1 MKQIW
6 ENLKYPLYLILVV
19 IFIFSKERIFNLVF
33 PPGKKY
39 GVAFNAE
46 RKRLGIDTLPATW
59 TTKDKYKTSKIW
71 YPPNR
76 QDSGSFRNSKMVII
90 QSGEIIYEGDTYK
103 RIIDRKAEL
112 LSVQCKF
119 DTVNNWEYMYYNE
132 NISPSNINVTKT
144 QSDSILKIWGLKD

>member
-76 QDSGSFRNSKMVII
+76 QDSGSFRDDKMININSGK
-90 QSGEIIYEGDTYK
+90 IIYEGDTYK
-103 RIIDRKAEL
+103 HIVNGQVEL
-112 LSVQCKF
+112 LTIEFKYETSK
-119 DTVNNWEYMYYNE
+119 WGYKYYNE
-132 NISPSNINVTKT
+132 TNATSIVNLTKI
-144 QSDSILKIWGLKD
+144 QSDSILQSWGLKH